1 MRRREILKS
10 IGLVSPF
17 TMATGLTLAKSNSP
31 NSWLIEFSDR
41 WDVSELY
48 TREVFNAMPE
58 EYLTYKPTPEIMS
71 FGKQF
76 THLAMGTS
84 IYAAVLRGDNH
95 IEEPEANNKQV
106 ILEYMDKTSAEFK
119 IEVENLTEEKLY
131 TNEHKHKNDEVWGD
145 FSLADILLL
154 AYHHAAHHRAQAI
167 VYLRLKNVVPPKYQ
181 F

>member
-1 MRRREILKS
+1 M
-10 IGLVSPF
+10 GLVSPF
-17 TMATGLTLAKSNSP
+17 ALATGLTLAKSNSP
-31 NSWLIEFSDR
+31 NGWLIEFSDR
-41 WDVSELY
+41 WEVSESY
-48 TREVFNAMPE
+48 TRKVFNAMPE

-84 IYAAVLRGDNH
+84 IYASVLRGDNH

-106 ILEYMDKTSAEFK
+106 ILEYMDKTSADFK
-119 IEVENLTEEKLY
+119 NEVENLTEEKLY
-131 TNEHKHKNDEVWGD
+131 TNEHKHQNDEVWED

-154 AYHHAAHHRAQAI
+154 AYHHAAHHRGQAI
-167 VYLRLKNVVPPKYQ
+167 VYLRLKGIEPPKYM